1 MDFSMLFCI
10 IFTMGAVFFDC
21 KWEKVPN
28 LWILTGWQ
36 ISMTEHL
43 CRQVAQGLGEA
54 VFRFWGGSLLVLF
67 LFFPLFLGKM
77 IGTGDIK
84 VFAVLGSV
92 FGPGKILGCTVSA
105 FLLGALESVFFL
117 FFRCDWRQRFLYFLQ
132 YVQRACTE
140 RSLPPYLVPGK
151 RPENIHFTIP
161 ILGSVL
167 LLYLGGRG

>member
-54 VFRFWGGSLLVLF
+54 VFCFWGGSLLVLF

-84 VFAVLGSV
+84 V
-92 FGPGKILGCTVSA
+92 
-105 FLLGALESVFFL
+105 
-117 FFRCDWRQRFLYFLQ
+117 LQ
-132 YVQRACTE
+132 CLAAYLVPE
-140 RSLPPYLVPGK
+140 RSLAVSW
-151 RPENIHFTIP
+151 RHFCLERWNLYFFCSFAATGGSGSYIFFSMCSGHVRNDHFHHIWCREKDRKIS
-161 ILGSVL
+161 ILQ
-167 LLYLGGRG
+167 YQF

>member
-1 MDFSMLFCI
+1 MADQYDGASVQTGCTGAWRSGIPLLGREFA
-10 IFTMGAVFFDC
+10 GAV
-21 KWEKVPN
+21 
-28 LWILTGWQ
+28 
-36 ISMTEHL
+36 
-43 CRQVAQGLGEA
+43 
-54 VFRFWGGSLLVLF
+54 

-92 FGPGKILGCTVSA
+92 FGPGKILGCIVAA

>member
-43 CRQVAQGLGEA
+43 CRQV
-54 VFRFWGGSLLVLF
+54 LF

-92 FGPGKILGCTVSA
+92 FGPGKILGCIVAA